1 MRLIV
6 FSQWDKVFILHV
18 GYSPIFFNTYLV
30 VAYHVSSKEQ
40 VGCEK
45 QPSQKKQHM
54 NKIKQ
59 VYENKDFRFFNRT
72 EVENER
78 EGETINWA
86 ICKDQ
91 KTVELL
97 RSLNFVLSMMENH
110 WSSICR

>member
-30 VAYHVSSKEQ
+30 DAYHVSSKEQ

-45 QPSQKKQHM
+45 HPSQRKQHV

-59 VYENKDFRFFNRT
+59 VYENKDFRFFNRA

-78 EGETINWA
+78 EGETVNWA
-86 ICKDQ
+86 VCKDQ

-97 RSLNFVLSMMENH
+97 RSLNFVLSIMENH
-110 WSSICR
+110 WSGICR